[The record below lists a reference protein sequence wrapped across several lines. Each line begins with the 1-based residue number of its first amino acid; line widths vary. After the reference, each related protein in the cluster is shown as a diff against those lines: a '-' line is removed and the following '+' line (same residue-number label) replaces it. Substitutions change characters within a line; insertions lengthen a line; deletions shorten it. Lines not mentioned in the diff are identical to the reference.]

1 MKELISVDKIE
12 TVHVD
17 MCEAE
22 TSVGWYR
29 GESTIHIFT
38 SDNTVLTKLKK
49 CMVKNIEGWQCYEA
63 GRDKAGFV
71 MGYNFIAPKKALRF
85 VSGNEKSEE
94 QKTAAS
100 ERMKARIAT
109 GWVPG
114 QSLEEEDE

>member
-12 TVHVD
+12 AVHVD

-49 CMVKNIEGWQCYEA
+49 CMAKNAKDWQCYEA

-71 MGYNFIAPKKALRF
+71 MGYNFIAPKRAIRF
-85 VSGNEKSEE
+85 VSGNERPEE
-94 QKTAAS
+94 QRIAAS
-100 ERMKARIAT
+100 ERMKARFAVKEISD
-109 GWVPG
+109 
-114 QSLEEEDE
+114 QSLEEDDD